1 MNYPD
6 ISGEVRR
13 YRLRQWQRHQCQPC
27 DSIIRQIDQP
37 DDEYVVAPLPE
48 PVMVLG
54 DHSQISQTERR
65 WFMALVFVA
74 WFAAGLLLT
83 SAMYPGWWQGVV
95 MYLSCAGGFYHA
107 ILSDCE
113 YLEIDR
119 DIDEEA
125 QS

>member
-6 ISGEVRR
+6 RSGEVRR
-13 YRLRQWQRHQCQPC
+13 YYRSLDKRYQCNPC

-54 DHSQISQTERR
+54 NHSQISLTERR

-113 YLEIDR
+113 YLER
-119 DIDEEA
+119 DGEA
-125 QS
+125 E

>member
-1 MNYPD
+1 VNYPD
-6 ISGEVRR
+6 RSGEVRR
-13 YRLRQWQRHQCQPC
+13 YYRSLDKRYQCKPS

-54 DHSQISQTERR
+54 NHSQISQTERR
-65 WFMALVFVA
+65 WFQAFVFVA

-83 SAMYPGWWQGVV
+83 SAMYPGWWQWAV
-95 MYLSCAGGFYHA
+95 MYLSCACGFYHA
-107 ILSDCE
+107 ILSDCD